1 MSASMAAIL
10 VCMFRCKSRETRR
23 LAAMIGTMVQRIA
36 QWVLAFDHAVVN
48 ARSIELMKHSVLDS
62 LGCAILTLDEDCVS
76 GVLNFVRSS
85 GGNAQASLIRG
96 EQKLPLTLATLANTT
111 LIRAI
116 DFNDHLALNPNS
128 GAKLGGHPS
137 DNFAA
142 IMAIAEWR
150 NLGGA
155 DVIATLLGSY
165 ELYGRIYKFLTPE
178 LPWDHTTTFGFTVP
192 AFAARLLGLDADK
205 TAHAIAISAA
215 QSASLGVVRR
225 GKLSHSKFLA
235 SALVAGR
242 GLEAAQ
248 LAAAGMTGPITVF
261 EDGRGI
267 SKGIFRSESDLDS
280 LVAPLGPLHMIEGVT
295 IKAFPGM
302 DTSQA
307 ASEAAVK
314 AAAGRKLKASDI
326 RSIELI
332 MNDHPMIIHQTSD
345 PGRRAPHSRETAD
358 HSIQYMVAVALLDGE
373 LTPRQFE
380 DGRWFDPGVCDLMT
394 RMTITIDPGWSK
406 RAPGGFPCTIRLT
419 TTDGR
424 ETVVEVPFA
433 AGQARN
439 KISREQVIEKF
450 NHCVDGRISRSRANE
465 IIAAVDELDRMP
477 SIRKLTELI
486 A

>member
-1 MSASMAAIL
+1 MTL
-10 VCMFRCKSRETRR
+10 
-23 LAAMIGTMVQRIA
+23 TMVQRIA
-36 QWVLAFDHAVVN
+36 QWVLAFDHAAVD

-85 GGNAQASLIRG
+85 GGNAQASLIGGG
-96 EQKLPLTLATLANTT
+96 EKLPLTLATLANAT

-116 DFNDHLALNPNS
+116 DFNDHLALNPNT

-142 IMAIAEWR
+142 ILAVAEWR
-150 NLGGA
+150 DLDGA
-155 DVIATLLGSY
+155 DVISMLLASY

-192 AFAARLLGLDADK
+192 AVAARLLGLDADK
-205 TAHAIAISAA
+205 AAHAIAISAA

-225 GKLSHSKFLA
+225 GQLSHSKFLA
-235 SALVAGR
+235 TALVAER
-242 GLEAAQ
+242 GMEAAQ
-248 LAAAGMTGPITVF
+248 LAAAGVTGPMTVF

-267 SKGIFRSESDLDS
+267 SKGIFCSDDDLES
-280 LVAPLGPLHMIEGVT
+280 LVAPLGPMHMVEGVT

-307 ASEAAVK
+307 AAEAAVK
-314 AAAGRKLKASDI
+314 ATAGRKLRARDI
-326 RSIELI
+326 QSVALI
-332 MNDHPMIIHQTSD
+332 MNDHPMTVDQTSD

-358 HSIQYMVAVALLDGE
+358 HSIHYMVAVALLDGE
-373 LTPRQFE
+373 MTPRQFE
-380 DGRWFDPGVCDLMT
+380 NGRWFDPDVCDLMT
-394 RMTITIDPGWSK
+394 RMTVTIDPGWSK
-406 RAPGGFPCTIRLT
+406 RAPGGFPCTVRVK
-419 TTDGR
+419 TTDGT
-424 ETVVEVPFA
+424 ETNVEVPFA
-433 AGQARN
+433 TGHARN
-439 KISREQVIEKF
+439 KMNREQVIEKF
-450 NHCVDGRISRSRANE
+450 RHCVDGKISTAHADE
-465 IIAAVDELDRMP
+465 IIAAVNELDRMP

>member
-1 MSASMAAIL
+1 MSTL
-10 VCMFRCKSRETRR
+10 V
-23 LAAMIGTMVQRIA
+23 QQIA
-36 QWVLAFDHAVVN
+36 QWTLDFHHA
-48 ARSIELMKHSVLDS
+48 AAGPRAIELMKHSVLDS
-62 LGCAILTLDEDCVS
+62 IGCAILTLDEDCVS
-76 GVLNFVRSS
+76 GILDYVRSA
-85 GGNAQASLIRG
+85 GGSAQASLIRSG
-96 EQKLPLTLATLANTT
+96 RKLPLTLATLANGT

-128 GAKLGGHPS
+128 EAKLGGHPS

-142 IMAIAEWR
+142 ILAIAEWR
-150 NLGGA
+150 DLSGT
-155 DVIATLLGSY
+155 DVLAALLGSY
-165 ELYGRIYKFLTPE
+165 ELYGRVYRFLTPE
-178 LPWDHTTTFGFTVP
+178 LPWDHTTSFGFTVP
-192 AFAARLLGLDADK
+192 AFAARLLGLDAGK

-225 GKLSHSKFLA
+225 GQLSHSKFLA
-235 SALVAGR
+235 SALVAER
-242 GLEAAQ
+242 GVEAAL
-248 LAAAGMTGPITVF
+248 LAAAGVTGPMTAF
-261 EDGRGI
+261 EDSRGI
-267 SKGIFRSESDLDS
+267 SKGIFRNEEDLDS
-280 LVAPLGPLHMIEGVT
+280 LIAPLGPLHMIEGVT

-332 MNDHPMIIHQTSD
+332 MNDHPMTIEQTSD

-406 RAPGGFPCTIRLT
+406 RAPGGFPCTIRLG
-419 TTDGR
+419 TTDGQ

-433 AGQARN
+433 AGHARN
-439 KISREQVIEKF
+439 KMSRERVIEKF
-450 NHCVDGRISRSRANE
+450 NHCVAGRISRDRAEE